1 MSPLTADLFESQAPA
16 APRVEMHFE
25 ARRRVAGAIA
35 KAQTKAARQAIW
47 IQVPACWGELVGYN
61 VALLLGAIIGTLPTV
76 DTRRAALD
84 QVPDELRARVEQE
97 VRRVFH
103 LHARRE

>member
-1 MSPLTADLFESQAPA
+1 
-16 APRVEMHFE
+16 MHWE

-35 KAQTKAARQAIW
+35 TAKTKAARQAIW
-47 IQVPACWGELVGYN
+47 IQVPQRWRELVGYN
-61 VALLLGAIIGTLPTV
+61 VALLLGTIIGTLPSIE
-76 DTRRAALD
+76 TRRVALD

-103 LHARRE
+103 LHARRSPGGA